1 MFGCQRQGTGCFP
14 LENHVYYNNLMER
27 EIVMALGKQ
36 AKPLNEKQQRF
47 VLSHIEDTR
56 DAIRNRVMF
65 LLSVDAGLRA
75 KEIASVEWRMVL
87 DAEGNL
93 TDAIRLENKSA
104 KGSSG
109 GVVYMSARLKD
120 ALAELKQQSD
130 ASGTIIKAKS
140 GKPFSAAS
148 MTNWFWVMY
157 RDLGLEGCSSHSGR
171 RTAITRWSRNITA
184 AGGSLRD
191 VQALARH
198 QSLQM
203 TQKYIAISEDAMR
216 RVVG

>member
-1 MFGCQRQGTGCFP
+1 MSLT
-14 LENHVYYNNLMER
+14 
-27 EIVMALGKQ
+27 KQ

-47 VLSHIEDTR
+47 VLSHIDGTR

-109 GVVYMSARLKD
+109 GVVYMSERLKA
-120 ALAELKQQSD
+120 ALTCLLSATPSAPSSKQSQ
-130 ASGTIIKAKS
+130 
-140 GKPFSAAS
+140 
-148 MTNWFWVMY
+148 V
-157 RDLGLEGCSSHSGR
+157 R
-171 RTAITRWSRNITA
+171 R
-184 AGGSLRD
+184 SL
-191 VQALARH
+191 LH
-198 QSLQM
+198 L
-203 TQKYIAISEDAMR
+203 
-216 RVVG
+216 

>member
-1 MFGCQRQGTGCFP
+1 
-14 LENHVYYNNLMER
+14 MER

-36 AKPLNEKQQRF
+36 AKTLTDKQMKF
-47 VLSHIEDTR
+47 VLSYIADTR
-56 DAIRNRVMF
+56 DPLRNKVMF
-65 LLSVDAGLRA
+65 LLSVDAALRA
-75 KEIASVEWRMVL
+75 CEIASVEWSMVC
-87 DAEGNL
+87 DADGEL
-93 TDAIRLENKSA
+93 TDEIRLQDKSS
-104 KGSSG
+104 KGRSG
-109 GVVYMSARLKD
+109 GVVYMSARLKH
-120 ALAELKQQSD
+120 ALAELKQPSD
-130 ASGTIIKAKS
+130 ASGTIVKAKS

-148 MTNWFWVMY
+148 MTNWFWTMY

-203 TQKYIAISEDAMR
+203 TQKYIAISEDAMK
-216 RVVG
+216 RVIQ

>member
-1 MFGCQRQGTGCFP
+1 
-14 LENHVYYNNLMER
+14 
-27 EIVMALGKQ
+27 
-36 AKPLNEKQQRF
+36 
-47 VLSHIEDTR
+47 
-56 DAIRNRVMF
+56 MF
-65 LLSVDAGLRA
+65 LLSVGAALRA
-75 KEIASVEWRMVL
+75 REIASVAWLMVC
-87 DAEGNL
+87 DADGEL
-93 TDAIRLENKSA
+93 IDEIRLQDKSS
-104 KGSSG
+104 KGRSG

-130 ASGTIIKAKS
+130 ASDTIIKTKS

-148 MTNWFWVMY
+148 ITNWFWTMY

-203 TQKYIAISEDAMR
+203 TQKYIAISEDAMK
-216 RVVG
+216 RVVQ

>member
-1 MFGCQRQGTGCFP
+1 
-14 LENHVYYNNLMER
+14 MER

-36 AKPLNEKQQRF
+36 AKTLTDKQMKF
-47 VLSHIEDTR
+47 VLSYIADTR
-56 DAIRNRVMF
+56 DPLRNKVMF
-65 LLSVDAGLRA
+65 LLSVDAALRA
-75 KEIASVEWRMVL
+75 CEIASVEWSMVCNA
-87 DAEGNL
+87 DSEL
-93 TDAIRLENKSA
+93 TDEIRLQDKSS
-104 KGSSG
+104 KGRSG

-120 ALAELKQQSD
+120 ALAELKQRSD

-198 QSLQM
+198 RSLQM
-203 TQKYIAISEDAMR
+203 TQKYIAISEDAMK

>member
-1 MFGCQRQGTGCFP
+1 MSLT
-14 LENHVYYNNLMER
+14 
-27 EIVMALGKQ
+27 KQ

-47 VLSHIEDTR
+47 VLSHIDDTR

-109 GVVYMSARLKD
+109 GVVYMSERLKA
-120 ALAELKQQSD
+120 ALTDLLAVSKPIS
-130 ASGTIIKAKS
+130 TIIKAKS

-148 MTNWFWVMY
+148 MTNWFWLLY
-157 RDLGLEGCSSHSGR
+157 RDLGFEGCSSHSGR
-171 RTAITRWSRNITA
+171 RTAITKWARTISQHN
-184 AGGSLRD
+184 GSMRD

-198 QSLQM
+198 SSLRM
-203 TQKYIAISEDAMR
+203 TQRYVEVSEDAIK
-216 RVVG
+216 RVVQ

>member
-1 MFGCQRQGTGCFP
+1 MSLT
-14 LENHVYYNNLMER
+14 
-27 EIVMALGKQ
+27 KQ

-47 VLSHIEDTR
+47 VLSHIDDTR

-109 GVVYMSARLKD
+109 GVVYMSERLKA
-120 ALAELKQQSD
+120 ALADLLAVSKPI
-130 ASGTIIKAKS
+130 GTIIKAKS

-203 TQKYIAISEDAMR
+203 TQKYIAISEDAMK